1 MCLTKII
8 TVSTLTLA
16 FGGFCMNNIG
26 YLLMKVSKDL
36 RYDLTKELTLYEL
49 TTSQW
54 AVIKRLHIEEESESE
69 LTMRTAVEIALKL
82 DLDKPTVSGIV
93 NRLYEKELLRKE
105 PHPNDK
111 RATVLFLTPKAK
123 ELIPKLEFISNRV
136 IDESLQNFSAEE
148 KTMFLRLLS
157 KMDSNLSK
165 EKSL

>member
-1 MCLTKII
+1 
-8 TVSTLTLA
+8 
-16 FGGFCMNNIG
+16 MNNIG

-111 RATVLFLTPKAK
+111 RATVLFLTAKTK

-136 IDESLQNFSAEE
+136 IDESLKNFSAEE
-148 KTMFLRLLS
+148 KTMFFRLLS

>member
-1 MCLTKII
+1 
-8 TVSTLTLA
+8 
-16 FGGFCMNNIG
+16 MNNIG

-69 LTMRTAVEIALKL
+69 LTMRTAVEITEKL

-105 PHPNDK
+105 PHPYDK
-111 RATVLFLTPKAK
+111 RATVLFLTPKVK
-123 ELIPKLEFISNRV
+123 ELIPKLEVISNHV
-136 IDESLQNFSAEE
+136 IDKSSINFSAEE
-148 KTMFLRLLS
+148 KAIFLRLLS
-157 KMDSNLSK
+157 KMESNLSK
-165 EKSL
+165 EMNL

>member
-1 MCLTKII
+1 
-8 TVSTLTLA
+8 
-16 FGGFCMNNIG
+16 
-26 YLLMKVSKDL
+26 MKVSKDL

-69 LTMRTAVEIALKL
+69 LTMRTAVEIAEKL

-93 NRLYEKELLRKE
+93 NRLYEKGLLRKE

-111 RATVLFLTPKAK
+111 RATVLFLTPKTK

-136 IDESLQNFSAEE
+136 IDESLINFSTEE

>member
-1 MCLTKII
+1 M
-8 TVSTLTLA
+8 
-16 FGGFCMNNIG
+16 
-26 YLLMKVSKDL
+26 
-36 RYDLTKELTLYEL
+36 TKELTLYGL

-54 AVIKRLHIEEESESE
+54 AVIKRLNIEEESESE

-82 DLDKPTVSGIV
+82 DLDKPTVSGII

-136 IDESLQNFSAEE
+136 IDESLQNFSMEE
-148 KTMFLRLLS
+148 KTMFIRLLS
-157 KMDSNLSK
+157 KMDNNLSK
-165 EKSL
+165 EQSL

>member
-1 MCLTKII
+1 
-8 TVSTLTLA
+8 
-16 FGGFCMNNIG
+16 MNNIG

-36 RYDLTKELTLYEL
+36 RYNLTKELTLYEL

-69 LTMRTAVEIALKL
+69 LTMRTAVEIAEKL

-93 NRLYEKELLRKE
+93 NRLYEKGLLRKE

-111 RATVLFLTPKAK
+111 RATVLFLTPKVK
-123 ELIPKLEFISNRV
+123 ELIPKLEVISNHV
-136 IDESLQNFSAEE
+136 IDKSSINFSAEE
-148 KTMFLRLLS
+148 KAIFLRLLS

-165 EKSL
+165 EKNL

>member
-1 MCLTKII
+1 M
-8 TVSTLTLA
+8 
-16 FGGFCMNNIG
+16 
-26 YLLMKVSKDL
+26 
-36 RYDLTKELTLYEL
+36 YEL

-54 AVIKRLHIEEESESE
+54 AVIKKLDAEEESGSE

-136 IDESLQNFSAEE
+136 IDESLQNFSMEE
-148 KTMFLRLLS
+148 KTMFIRLLI
-157 KMDSNLSK
+157 K
-165 EKSL
+165 

>member
-1 MCLTKII
+1 
-8 TVSTLTLA
+8 
-16 FGGFCMNNIG
+16 MNNIG

-36 RYDLTKELTLYEL
+36 RYNLTKELTLYEL

-69 LTMRTAVEIALKL
+69 LTMRTAVEIAEKL

-93 NRLYEKELLRKE
+93 NRLYEKGLLRKE

-111 RATVLFLTPKAK
+111 RATVLFLTPKVK
-123 ELIPKLEFISNRV
+123 ELIPKLEVISNHV
-136 IDESLQNFSAEE
+136 IDKSSINFSAEE
-148 KTMFLRLLS
+148 KAIFLRLLS

-165 EKSL
+165 EMNL

>member
-1 MCLTKII
+1 
-8 TVSTLTLA
+8 
-16 FGGFCMNNIG
+16 MNNIG

-54 AVIKRLHIEEESESE
+54 AVIKRLHIEEESESK

-111 RATVLFLTPKAK
+111 QATVLFLTPKAK

-136 IDESLQNFSAEE
+136 IDESLQNFSMEE
-148 KTMFLRLLS
+148 KTMFIRLLS
-157 KMDSNLSK
+157 KMDNNLSK
-165 EKSL
+165 EKGL

>member
-1 MCLTKII
+1 
-8 TVSTLTLA
+8 
-16 FGGFCMNNIG
+16 MNNIG

-136 IDESLQNFSAEE
+136 ID
-148 KTMFLRLLS
+148 
-157 KMDSNLSK
+157 
-165 EKSL
+165 KSLKIFLWKKKQCLYVY

>member
-1 MCLTKII
+1 
-8 TVSTLTLA
+8 
-16 FGGFCMNNIG
+16 MNNIG

-36 RYDLTKELTLYEL
+36 RYELTKELTLYGL

-105 PHPNDK
+105 PHPHDK
-111 RATVLFLTPKAK
+111 RATVLFLTAKTK

-136 IDESLQNFSAEE
+136 IDESLINFSAEE
-148 KTMFLRLLS
+148 KTMFFRLLS

>member
-1 MCLTKII
+1 MLVTNH
-8 TVSTLTLA
+8 

-54 AVIKRLHIEEESESE
+54 AVIKRLHIEEGSESE
-69 LTMRTAVEIALKL
+69 LTMRTAVEIAEKL

-93 NRLYEKELLRKE
+93 NRLYEKGLPRKE

-111 RATVLFLTPKAK
+111 RATVLFLTPKTK

-136 IDESLQNFSAEE
+136 IDESLQNFSTEE
-148 KTMFLRLLS
+148 KTMFIRLLS
-157 KMDSNLSK
+157 KMDNNLSK

>member
-1 MCLTKII
+1 
-8 TVSTLTLA
+8 
-16 FGGFCMNNIG
+16 MNNIG

-69 LTMRTAVEIALKL
+69 LTMRTAVEIAVKL

-93 NRLYEKELLRKE
+93 NRLYEKGLLRKE

-123 ELIPKLEFISNRV
+123 ELIPKLEVISNHV
-136 IDESLQNFSAEE
+136 IDESSINFSAEE
-148 KTMFLRLLS
+148 KAMFLRLLS
-157 KMDSNLSK
+157 KMESNLSK
-165 EKSL
+165 EMNL

>member
-1 MCLTKII
+1 
-8 TVSTLTLA
+8 
-16 FGGFCMNNIG
+16 
-26 YLLMKVSKDL
+26 MKVSKDL

-111 RATVLFLTPKAK
+111 RATVLFLTAKSKRIDTKAR
-123 ELIPKLEFISNRV
+123 IH
-136 IDESLQNFSAEE
+136 
-148 KTMFLRLLS
+148 
-157 KMDSNLSK
+157 
-165 EKSL
+165 